1 MTLPLSRTTRALV
14 ALSALGLI
22 APPAIAAAT
31 PAFAQRPST
40 QQTTARHAVPA
51 QQSAH
56 TPAHQPAQQPNA
68 RLRLDLDVRFA
79 TFNASLN
86 RGAQGELISDLST
99 PDNTQAR
106 NVAETIQRTAPDV
119 VLVNEF
125 DYDAGQRAAHLFRSN
140 YLQRSQRG
148 AKAADYPYMYTA
160 PVNTGVPSGM
170 DLNNDGTIGGP
181 DDAYGFGAFPGQYG
195 MVVYSKYPI
204 DTQRVRTFQKFL
216 WKDMPGALLP
226 DDPATPAPNDW
237 YSPAE
242 LEKFR
247 LSSKSHWDLP
257 IKLGGRTVHLLAS
270 HPTPPTFDGP
280 EDRNGKRNHDE
291 IRLWADYVSGP
302 KRSGYLYDDR
312 GRRGGLPLGSSFVIV
327 GDQNSDPHDGDSVPG
342 SIGQL
347 LNNVWVNTSR
357 TPTSAGAV
365 EQARLQGGVNAT
377 HRTPSKYD
385 TADFSEPPG
394 NIRADYVLP
403 SITLP
408 ILDARVF
415 WPTTDDPLFR
425 LTGTYP
431 FPTSDHRLVHVD
443 VFAPHVV
450 KR

>member
-1 MTLPLSRTTRALV
+1 MTSRSPALV
-14 ALSALGLI
+14 GALGL
-22 APPAIAAAT
+22 ALACTCVAPATAAAPAPSLPGPPAVSAA
-31 PAFAQRPST
+31 
-40 QQTTARHAVPA
+40 QTGSGRGIGI
-51 QQSAH
+51 
-56 TPAHQPAQQPNA
+56 
-68 RLRLDLDVRFA
+68 DLDVRFS

-86 RGAQGELISDLST
+86 RGAEGQLISDLST
-99 PDNTQAR
+99 PGNEQAR
-106 NVAETIQRTAPDV
+106 NVAETIQRAAPDV
-119 VLVNEF
+119 VLINEF
-125 DYDAGQRAAHLFRSN
+125 DYDSGQRAANLFRDN

-148 AKAADYPYMYTA
+148 AEPATYPYMYTA

-170 DLNNDGTIGGP
+170 DLNNDGKVGGP

-204 DTQRVRTFQKFL
+204 DTKRVRTFQNFL

-226 DDPATPAPNDW
+226 DDPATPGSKDW

-242 LEKFR
+242 LQKVR
-247 LSSKSHWDLP
+247 LSSKSHWDVP
-257 IKLGGRTVHLLAS
+257 INLGGRTVHLLAS

-291 IRLWADYVSGP
+291 IRLWADYISGSR
-302 KRSGYLYDDR
+302 RSGYIYDDR
-312 GRRGGLPLGSSFVIV
+312 GRRGGLPLGSSFVIA
-327 GDQNSDPHDGDSVPG
+327 GDQNSDPNDGDSVEG
-342 SIGQL
+342 SIEQL
-347 LNNVWVNTSR
+347 LDNLWVNTSR
-357 TPTSAGAV
+357 TPTSEGAV

-408 ILDARVF
+408 ILKAGVF
-415 WPTTDDPLFR
+415 WPTTKDPLSR

-443 VFAPHVV
+443 VFAPHLV